1 MTTSEIKLYLIKK
14 IIETTDIDL
23 LLKIKSLLEENNYA
37 VSQENSSIVN
47 TSVIEYKSSKTRNI
61 RIFSEAEQKRINIA
75 LEQYENGE
83 WISNEEAQIELE
95 KWLTE
100 QEK

>member
-1 MTTSEIKLYLIKK
+1 MTTSELKLYLFKK
-14 IIETTDIDL
+14 ISEKTDIDL
-23 LLKIKSLLEENNYA
+23 LLKIKSLLEENNYE
-37 VSQENSSIVN
+37 VSEENSSIVN
-47 TSVIEYKSSKTRNI
+47 EPAIEYKISKTRNI
-61 RIFSEAEQKRINIA
+61 RIFSETEQKRINIA

>member
-1 MTTSEIKLYLIKK
+1 MTTSELKLYLIKK
-14 IIETTDIDL
+14 ILETTDTDL
-23 LLKIKSLLEENNYA
+23 LLKIKSLLDENNYA
-37 VSQENSSIVN
+37 VSKEDSSIVN
-47 TSVIEYKSSKTRNI
+47 EPAIEYKSSKTRNI

-83 WISNEEAQIELE
+83 WTSNEETQIELE
-95 KWLTE
+95 KWFKE

>member
-1 MTTSEIKLYLIKK
+1 MTTSELKLYLIKK
-14 IIETTDIDL
+14 ILETTDTDL
-23 LLKIKSLLEENNYA
+23 LLKIKSLLDENNYA
-37 VSQENSSIVN
+37 VSKKDSSIVN
-47 TSVIEYKSSKTRNI
+47 EPAIEYKSSKTRNI

-83 WISNEEAQIELE
+83 WTSNEETQIELE
-95 KWLTE
+95 KWFKE

>member
-1 MTTSEIKLYLIKK
+1 MTTSELKLYLFKK
-14 IIETTDIDL
+14 ISETTDIDL
-23 LLKIKSLLEENNYA
+23 LLKIKSLLEENNYE
-37 VSQENSSIVN
+37 VSEENSSIVN
-47 TSVIEYKSSKTRNI
+47 EPAIEYKSSKTRNI
-61 RIFSEAEQKRINIA
+61 RIFSEAEQKKINIA

>member
-1 MTTSEIKLYLIKK
+1 MTTSELKRYLLEK

-23 LLKIKSLLEENNYA
+23 LLRIKSLLEENNYEVA
-37 VSQENSSIVN
+37 EENSSIVN
-47 TSVIEYKSSKTRNI
+47 EPAIEYKSSKTRNI
-61 RIFSEAEQKRINIA
+61 RIFSEAEQKKINIA
-75 LEQYENGE
+75 LEQYENGQ

-95 KWLTE
+95 KWFKE